1 MPVVG
6 KLDPFDPSTSEWTE
20 YRERAELYFIAND
33 IPSDKQTAVF
43 LTCCGPETYSLLRGL
58 LAPSRPAQAG
68 LTEIFTT
75 LGKHYAPRVS
85 EVVASFKF
93 SQDIKKRGRPYDL
106 KYWPGSQIAHAD
118 GSSRLP
124 LPTAEFV
131 VDCPAEVLML
141 EGVSPG
147 VLSSNAVAA
156 ATSRDPVLSQVR
168 AALWSGCQINLG
180 SEGRPYETPLS

>member
-6 KLDPFDPSTSEWTE
+6 KLDPFDPSTSEWAE

-93 SQDIKKRGRPYDL
+93 FSRHRKEGETVSDYIALLKKSAEDCNFATFRERMLRD
-106 KYWPGSQIAHAD
+106 QIVSGINDVTMQTRLLETTCLPSKRFTHIELSASTATI
-118 GSSRLP
+118 SRSCG
-124 LPTAEFV
+124 ASE
-131 VDCPAEVLML
+131 C
-141 EGVSPG
+141 
-147 VLSSNAVAA
+147 
-156 ATSRDPVLSQVR
+156 
-168 AALWSGCQINLG
+168 CHLG
-180 SEGRPYETPLS
+180 EK

>member
-6 KLDPFDPSTSEWTE
+6 KLDPFDPSTSEWAE

-33 IPSDKQTAVF
+33 IPSDKQTGVF

-93 SQDIKKRGRPYDL
+93 F
-106 KYWPGSQIAHAD
+106 
-118 GSSRLP
+118 SRHRKEGE
-124 LPTAEFV
+124 TV
-131 VDCPAEVLML
+131 SDYIVLV
-141 EGVSPG
+141 EEI
-147 VLSSNAVAA
+147 
-156 ATSRDPVLSQVR
+156 SRRL
-168 AALWSGCQINLG
+168 
-180 SEGRPYETPLS
+180 